1 MNEGRPNIWFHSC
14 PLISNIPAFSCLLT
28 SSHYLLPFSP
38 SLSFSRIATVNKECA
53 VFPQALK
60 ESLTLHSHNHFRPG
74 CLGRH
79 LHWDLPAT
87 RCRQNQTSEQR
98 KSWKTK
104 KKSTVTVRQS
114 EKEQRDQS
122 ENMKHMSPDDLV
134 PSCMDMTHLKRLA
147 LTIHTH
153 KLIKVCGLPVWIP
166 SLIPS
171 LINLKKKIWIWCLMT
186 PNIGKWALFEISS
199 SVRMAP
205 LLLHSGASFGR
216 QTLKWWVFSQIK

>member
-1 MNEGRPNIWFHSC
+1 MNEGRPNIWFHIC
-14 PLISNIPAFSCLLT
+14 PLISNIPTFSCLLT

-104 KKSTVTVRQS
+104 KKIKKSTVTVKQS
-114 EKEQRDQS
+114 QKEERDQS
-122 ENMKHMSPDDLV
+122 ENMKHMSPGSTNSFSPPLV
-134 PSCMDMTHLKRLA
+134 IGWFGA
-147 LTIHTH
+147 
-153 KLIKVCGLPVWIP
+153 PVWKWQIWRGLLWLYP
-166 SLIPS
+166 P
-171 LINLKKKIWIWCLMT
+171 INL
-186 PNIGKWALFEISS
+186 
-199 SVRMAP
+199 
-205 LLLHSGASFGR
+205 
-216 QTLKWWVFSQIK
+216 

>member
-1 MNEGRPNIWFHSC
+1 MNEGRPNIWFHIC
-14 PLISNIPAFSCLLT
+14 PLISNIPTFSCLLT

-104 KKSTVTVRQS
+104 KKKKINCNSETKSERGAWRVREHEAHVSWQHKFFLS
-114 EKEQRDQS
+114 SFGDR
-122 ENMKHMSPDDLV
+122 MIWC
-134 PSCMDMTHLKRLA
+134 SCMEMTDLKRLA
-147 LTIHTH
+147 LTIPTH

-166 SLIPS
+166 S
-171 LINLKKKIWIWCLMT
+171 
-186 PNIGKWALFEISS
+186 
-199 SVRMAP
+199 
-205 LLLHSGASFGR
+205 HSKLDQLEQKSGFD
-216 QTLKWWVFSQIK
+216 V